1 MSHDRDVL
9 LDCTFEC
16 DEGKLDPKSYELR
29 RIGPCERG
37 MLCLNR
43 AKPGG
48 MIMIEN
54 GFGIEKGDARWKN
67 KRTIR
72 QRATWLIGKRMTG
85 DM

>member
-1 MSHDRDVL
+1 MR
-9 LDCTFEC
+9 
-16 DEGKLDPKSYELR
+16 K
-29 RIGPCERG
+29 G